1 LARKLRIFVED
12 TPQHILLRGINNKTI
27 FNDKTDYHTFLFL
40 LAEISKKID
49 IEIHSYVLMPTYFE
63 FLATPLNQAGISKFM
78 QSLGQQYVL
87 YFNKKYS
94 RKGTLWD
101 GRYRASLIEK
111 NYLFDTMRYIESLPK
126 KEKLVDE
133 VTNYLYSSIHKN
145 LLNKKDPI
153 ISHHQQYKKLGYTDE
168 ERLTRYSQI
177 FYAKIDKKK
186 ENFIVTCLEKQHV
199 TGSPTFIEKLEKL
212 IGITLKQKPRGRPKK
227 NKNQGNRKMYKKLV
241 VLDKNNHKDLRV
253 KAMSDLNF
261 AKGTAFIPVVANEV
275 TSVGSSFPVVFSTG
289 KQPSLITLVSLGGES
304 LAINPQGKW
313 LSSYVP
319 SFLRK
324 YPFSLSSTQE
334 NPNQKIILIDEESDL
349 VSTSEGNPLFTEESE
364 QSPTLEN
371 AVKFLTFHENQTV
384 ITQNIVQAIVESG
397 ILEEREISVGEGEE
411 KQVLVNGFSV
421 IDREKLNALSDDILA
436 DWVRKGVMNMIE
448 AHIQSLEH
456 IETLFK
462 LAQQRQN

>member
-1 LARKLRIFVED
+1 MARKLRIFVED
-12 TPQHILLRGINNKTI
+12 TPQHIVLRGISNKTI

-40 LAEISKKID
+40 LAQISKKID

-63 FLATPLNQAGISKFM
+63 FLATPLNQASISKFM
-78 QSLGQQYVL
+78 QRLGQQYVL

-101 GRYRASLIEK
+101 GRYKASLIEK
-111 NYLFDTMRYIESLPK
+111 SYLFDIMRYIESLPK
-126 KEKLVDE
+126 KENLIKE
-133 VTNYLYSSIHKN
+133 VGNYPYSSIHNN

-153 ISHHQQYKKLGYTDE
+153 ISHHKQYKNLGYTDE

-177 FYAKIDKKK
+177 FYANMDRKK
-186 ENFIVTCLEKQHV
+186 ENFITTCLEKQHI
-199 TGSPTFIEKLEKL
+199 TGSPAFVEKLEKL
-212 IGITLKQKPRGRPKK
+212 MGITLKQKPRGRPKK
-227 NKNQGNRKMYKKLV
+227 NKNQGNKKMYKKLV

-253 KAMSDLNF
+253 KPMSNLNF
-261 AKGTAFIPVVANEV
+261 AKGSAFIPVIATEV
-275 TSVGSSFPVVFSTG
+275 TSVGTDFPVVFSTG
-289 KQPSLITLVSLGGES
+289 EQPSLIALVSLGGES
-304 LAINPQGKW
+304 LAINHEGKW
-313 LSSYVP
+313 ISAYVP

-371 AVKFLTFHENQTV
+371 AVEFLKSHENQNIITHNIAQV
-384 ITQNIVQAIVESG
+384 IAKSG
-397 ILEEREISVGEGEE
+397 ILEEREISVGEGDE

-436 DWVRKGVMNMIE
+436 DWVRKGIMNMIE
-448 AHIQSLEH
+448 AHLKSLDH